1 MFDHIL
7 YSFLLNAG
15 YRKMKWRNLVFL
27 VLCLTSFF
35 AVEQGFYV
43 PGVAPVEFKIGQR
56 IDVKGIKLT
65 STKTIVPYEY
75 YMLPFCRPPGNKI
88 HYNSEN
94 LGEVMRGDRIVNTPF
109 QVAMREDVLC
119 NTTCEDHTKHLSE
132 ADSETLIRRIRE
144 DYHVHLL
151 VDNLPCVTRYEIKET
166 GEELHEHGYRL
177 GWEDKGHYF
186 VNNHLDIVLSY
197 HQPTLGVF
205 RVVGFEVSPRSIGKE
220 DYHFENHTGCKIR
233 DVFGHQEVLSGKND
247 IVWSYSVKWKESN
260 VPWASRWDTYLRMKD
275 VQIHWFSI
283 LNSIVVIIC
292 LSGFLSII
300 IVRTVRR
307 DIDEYNIKDDDERPL
322 EETGWKL
329 VYGDVFRPPQNS
341 MLFANIVGSGIQV
354 VGMVAVTVFFAMLG
368 MLSPASRGSLM
379 SAAIFLYCFMGLVA
393 GYHTGRLYKTLKGS
407 QPKRCAFRTAVLFPS
422 IILGIG
428 FFLNF
433 FLIGKHS
440 SGAVPFTTMIALL
453 MLWFGID
460 LPLVFLGFHFGYRK
474 QIYSHPVRTN
484 QIPRQ
489 VPDQPWYLH
498 TLPCMLLAGIL
509 PFGAVFIEL
518 FFIFS
523 AIWENQFYYLF
534 GFLFIVCVILFVS
547 CAQISIVVVYFLLC
561 AENYHWWW
569 KSFVISGGSAVYVM
583 GYAAFYYFTKVSF
596 NVLFER
602 CLQKLKNFCCTICVT
617 IKHQNFLQLNI
628 VGFIP
633 TLLYFSYSFLMA
645 LTFWLLTG
653 TIGFYA
659 AYSFICRIYGA
670 VKID

>member
-1 MFDHIL
+1 MTRHNQSITIQTISSVSLGKQKFLGPSSWKLICDFPVHRKMGW
-7 YSFLLNAG
+7 STSGFFLLCFFN
-15 YRKMKWRNLVFL
+15 FF
-27 VLCLTSFF
+27 SF
-35 AVEQGFYV
+35 EQGFYV
-43 PGVAPVEFKIGQR
+43 PGVAPVEFKEGQP
-56 IDVKGIKLT
+56 IEVKGIKLT
-65 STKTIVPYEY
+65 STKTVVPYEY
-75 YMLPFCRPPGNKI
+75 YTLPFCKPSGDI

-94 LGEVMRGDRIVNTPF
+94 LGEVMRGDRIVNTPY
-109 QVAMREDVLC
+109 QVAMRKNVSC
-119 NTTCEDHTKHLSE
+119 STTCETKAKQLTEVES
-132 ADSETLIRRIRE
+132 DILIRRIKE

-151 VDNLPCVTRYEIKET
+151 VDNLPCVTRYEIRET

-177 GWEDKGHYF
+177 GWEEQGHYF
-186 VNNHLDIVLSY
+186 VNNHLDILLKY
-197 HQPTLGVF
+197 HQPAANIF
-205 RVVGFEVSPRSIGKE
+205 RVVGFEVSPRSISRKHYTFPGAQDCTINKNVE
-220 DYHFENHTGCKIR
+220 Q
-233 DVFGHQEVLSGKND
+233 QEVTKGMNE
-247 IVWSYSVKWKESN
+247 IVWSYSVRWESSDI
-260 VPWASRWDTYLRMKD
+260 PWASRWDTYLRMKD

-307 DIDEYNIKDDDERPL
+307 DIDEYNVRDDDERPL

-341 MLFANIVGSGIQV
+341 MLFANIVGTGIQL

-407 QPKRCAFRTAVLFPS
+407 QPKRCAFRTALLFPS
-422 IILGIG
+422 VILGVG
-428 FFLNF
+428 FVLNF

-440 SGAVPFTTMIALL
+440 SGAIPFATMIALL
-453 MLWFGID
+453 LLWFGVD

-474 QIYSHPVRTN
+474 QVYSHPVRTN

-569 KSFVISGGSAVYVM
+569 KSFAISGGSAIYVM
-583 GYAAFYYFTKVSF
+583 GYAAFYYFTK
-596 NVLFER
+596 
-602 CLQKLKNFCCTICVT
+602 
-617 IKHQNFLQLNI
+617 LNI

-645 LTFWLLTG
+645 VTFWLLTG

>member
-1 MFDHIL
+1 MKCYASTLIL
-7 YSFLLNAG
+7 LCFF
-15 YRKMKWRNLVFL
+15 NL
-27 VLCLTSFF
+27 F

-43 PGVAPVEFKIGQR
+43 PGVAPVEFKEGQQ
-56 IDVKGIKLT
+56 IEVKGIKLT

-75 YMLPFCRPPGNKI
+75 YTLPFCKPPGNNI

-94 LGEVMRGDRIVNTPF
+94 LGEVMRGDRIVNTPY
-109 QVAMREDVLC
+109 QLAMKKNVSC
-119 NTTCEDHTKHLSE
+119 STTCENMVKKLGQEE
-132 ADSETLIRRIRE
+132 AETLIRRIKE

-151 VDNLPCVTRYEIKET
+151 VDNLPCVTRYEIGET

-177 GWEDKGHYF
+177 GWESGGHFY
-186 VNNHLDIVLSY
+186 VNNHLDILLSY

-205 RVVGFEVSPRSIGKE
+205 RVVGFEVSPHSIARKNYKFSNGLE
-220 DYHFENHTGCKIR
+220 CVIDEN
-233 DVFGHQEVLSGKND
+233 VEQQEVTKQTTE
-247 IVWSYSVKWKESN
+247 IVWSYSVSWKESE
-260 VPWASRWDTYLRMKD
+260 VPWASRWDAYLRMND

-283 LNSIVVIIC
+283 LNSVVVIIC

-307 DIDEYNIKDDDERPL
+307 DIDEYNVKDEDERPL

-329 VYGDVFRPPQNS
+329 VYGDVFRPPQNA
-341 MLFANIVGSGIQV
+341 MLFSNIVGTGIQL

-407 QPKRCAFRTAVLFPS
+407 QPKRCAFRTALLFPTV
-422 IILGIG
+422 ILGVG
-428 FFLNF
+428 FILNF

-440 SGAVPFTTMIALL
+440 SGAIPFTTMIALL
-453 MLWFGID
+453 LLWFGVD

-474 QIYSHPVRTN
+474 QVYSHPVRTN

-569 KSFVISGGSAVYVM
+569 KSFTISGGSAVYVM
-583 GYAAFYYFTKVSF
+583 GYAVFYYITK
-596 NVLFER
+596 
-602 CLQKLKNFCCTICVT
+602 
-617 IKHQNFLQLNI
+617 LNI

-645 LTFWLLTG
+645 VTFWLLTG

>member
-1 MFDHIL
+1 MGNNRNVV
-7 YSFLLNAG
+7 FLLILLSLNVP
-15 YRKMKWRNLVFL
+15 L
-27 VLCLTSFF
+27 
-35 AVEQGFYV
+35 EQGFYV
-43 PGVAPVEFKIGQR
+43 PGVAPVEFKVGDAIE
-56 IDVKGIKLT
+56 VKAIKLT
-65 STKTIVPYEY
+65 STKTVVPYEY
-75 YMLPFCRPPGNKI
+75 YTVPFCRPDGEI
-88 HYNSEN
+88 HYKSEN
-94 LGEVMRGDRIVNTPF
+94 LGEVMRGDRIVNTPYEVSMK
-109 QVAMREDVLC
+109 QDVKCSVACKDKSSAMKVNAEDSANL
-119 NTTCEDHTKHLSE
+119 
-132 ADSETLIRRIRE
+132 ARRIKE
-144 DYHVHLL
+144 EYHVHLL
-151 VDNLPCVTRYEIKET
+151 VDNLPCATKFVIQET
-166 GEELHEHGYRL
+166 GEVLHEHGYRL
-177 GWEDKGHYF
+177 GWEENGRFY

-197 HQPTLGVF
+197 HQPAPDVY
-205 RVVGFEVSPRSIGKE
+205 RVVGFAVQPKSVDSKRFTFPSSSECAISESGE
-220 DYHFENHTGCKIR
+220 
-233 DVFGHQEVLSGKND
+233 HQEVKKGDNE
-247 IVWSYSVKWKESN
+247 IVWSFSVKWEESEI
-260 VPWASRWDTYLRMKD
+260 PWASRWDTYLSMKD

-283 LNSIVVIIC
+283 LNSIVVIVC
-292 LSGFLSII
+292 LSGFLSVI

-307 DIDEYNIKDDDERPL
+307 DIAQYNKDEEIDDTL
-322 EETGWKL
+322 EETGWKQ
-329 VYGDVFRPPQNS
+329 VHGDVFRPPPNS
-341 MLFANIVGSGIQV
+341 MLLVNFVGTGIQLI
-354 VGMVAVTVFFAMLG
+354 GMVAVTVFFAMLG

-393 GYHTGRLYKTLKGS
+393 GYHAGRLYKTLKGVH
-407 QPKRCAFRTAVLFPS
+407 PKRCAVQTALLFPS
-422 IILGIG
+422 VILGVG
-428 FFLNF
+428 FVLNF

-453 MLWFGID
+453 LLWFGID
-460 LPLVFLGFHFGYRK
+460 LPLVFIGFHFGYRK
-474 QIYSHPVRTN
+474 QVYCHPVRTN

-547 CAQISIVVVYFLLC
+547 CAQISIVVAYFLLC

-583 GYAAFYYFTKVSF
+583 GYAAFYYFTK
-596 NVLFER
+596 
-602 CLQKLKNFCCTICVT
+602 
-617 IKHQNFLQLNI
+617 LNI

-645 LTFWLLTG
+645 ITFWLLTG

-659 AYSFICRIYGA
+659 AYSFVCRIYAA